1 MYIISSI
8 RLGSGEGE
16 GEGSQTHLVAS
27 ICGIMISPVQ
37 SVQSVP
43 KAHCEYAEPTPPSSQ
58 ELSLLNLHVSSHRTP
73 GTTVIASG
81 LGEGNTPSEG
91 HSAPCDEYGS
101 GPMALINGRRGG
113 AGDAELVAI
122 LSCVTAAAQTP

>member
-58 ELSLLNLHVSSHRTP
+58 ELSWLKRHESSHRTS
-73 GTTVIASG
+73 TVG
-81 LGEGNTPSEG
+81 HTNTGWGEGDAPVEG
-91 HSAPCDEYGS
+91 HSAPGDGNGS
-101 GPMALINGRRGG
+101 EPEAIINGRRGG
-113 AGDAELVAI
+113 AGHAELVA
-122 LSCVTAAAQTP
+122 LVGCTAEKAPRW